1 MKIPFL
7 SQFFK
12 SRDKP
17 KNYYIGTDFRFKGE
31 RWGVHLH
38 SWLESYLIRG
48 GGRPSSPRQAFPL
61 EKPVS
66 CRFIIAEPS
75 NEFKGVR

>member
-17 KNYYIGTDFRFKGE
+17 KDYYIGTDFR
-31 RWGVHLH
+31 
-38 SWLESYLIRG
+38 YLFG
-48 GGRPSSPRQAFPL
+48 PSTSGKSKTHFNCEEL
-61 EKPVS
+61 TNKVITGDECGK
-66 CRFIIAEPS
+66 
-75 NEFKGVR
+75 

>member
-17 KNYYIGTDFRFKGE
+17 KKYYIGTDFRFKGE

-48 GGRPSSPRQAFPL
+48 A
-61 EKPVS
+61 
-66 CRFIIAEPS
+66 
-75 NEFKGVR
+75 GVHLLHGKLSRWKSQYLADLL

>member
-17 KNYYIGTDFRFKGE
+17 KNYYIGMDFRFKGE

-38 SWLESYLIRG
+38 SWLESYLIL
-48 GGRPSSPRQAFPL
+48 GGRASIFSTASFPVGKASIL
-61 EKPVS
+61 QIYYS
-66 CRFIIAEPS
+66 RTL
-75 NEFKGVR
+75 

>member
-17 KNYYIGTDFRFKGE
+17 KNIISVRIFVLKENDGASTFTPGLSRILF
-31 RWGVHLH
+31 
-38 SWLESYLIRG
+38 
-48 GGRPSSPRQAFPL
+48 GGRASIFSTASFPVGKASIL
-61 EKPVS
+61 QIYYS
-66 CRFIIAEPS
+66 RTL
-75 NEFKGVR
+75 

>member
-1 MKIPFL
+1 MKIPFF

-17 KNYYIGTDFRFKGE
+17 QNYYIGTDFRFKGE

-38 SWLESYLIRG
+38 SWLKSYLIRG
-48 GGRPSSPRQAFPL
+48 RASIFSTASFLVGKASILQVYYSKNL
-61 EKPVS
+61 
-66 CRFIIAEPS
+66 
-75 NEFKGVR
+75 

>member
-38 SWLESYLIRG
+38 SWLESYLTRG
-48 GGRPSSPRQAFPL
+48 GAGVHLRHGKLSSWKSQYLADL
-61 EKPVS
+61 L
-66 CRFIIAEPS
+66 
-75 NEFKGVR
+75 